1 MRNNRDIRGIVLNGI
16 EYKLSQYGDGA
27 SLIFF
32 MVHVYG
38 WYLRVKYHFADLSG
52 LKKLISQILKWF
64 GLEIRH
70 FQEMYFTSQDG
81 N

>member
-1 MRNNRDIRGIVLNGI
+1 MLMTLLLFFLWFMSMDGI
-16 EYKLSQYGDGA
+16 
-27 SLIFF
+27 
-32 MVHVYG
+32 
-38 WYLRVKYHFADLSG
+38 LRVKYHFADLSG
-52 LKKLISQILKWF
+52 LKKLISQILKWL